1 MVKYSERLVF
11 SDGSV
16 NFMEQAS
23 DRQDL
28 VTGLSL
34 YGDFVDKV
42 KRLIDA
48 DNDDDCIVLVSTDI
62 SNFKYIN
69 KIYGYKK
76 ANELLKSLADF
87 ITDGN
92 LGKVVSCRTH
102 SDHIISFFKYN
113 DTRDNFMHE
122 LESRGRKF
130 CRKNTGEFSSVTLHL
145 NNGVYFIDDRDEDL
159 SYSIDKANVA
169 RRIAKGNYLVNG
181 VVFEPYMMGRK
192 EEDAKILALFD
203 NELKK
208 KEIKVLYQPKI
219 DIASGEIVGAEALS
233 RMYDEDQLVSPEMFI
248 PVLENSG
255 KVVDLDRYVMES
267 VFESVKKWIDAGLEP
282 VVVSINLSR
291 MHFYCKNVAD
301 SIWEL
306 FSKYDIPT
314 KYIEFELTESLFF
327 DDVGVI
333 KNEVNKLREH
343 GFKISMDDFG
353 VGYSNLNAL
362 GELPVDIIKFDK
374 GFVKSSM
381 ANDASYQ
388 IMLSLINVFRK
399 INYEVICEGVETKAD
414 EKMIFECGCDTAQ
427 GFLYDKPLEE
437 GDFEKKYLLSRKKK
451 NRAF

>member
-1 MVKYSERLVF
+1 
-11 SDGSV
+11 
-16 NFMEQAS
+16 MEKAS
-23 DRQDL
+23 NGQDL

-34 YGDFVDKV
+34 YGDFVDTVKKV
-42 KRLIDA
+42 IE
-48 DNDDDCIVLVSTDI
+48 NDKSDDCIVLVSTDI

-69 KIYGYKK
+69 RIYGYKK
-76 ANELLKSLADF
+76 ADGLLRSLAGF
-87 ITDGN
+87 LMDGR
-92 LGKVVSCRTH
+92 LGTVISCRTH

-113 DTRDNFMHE
+113 DTRDHFMLE
-122 LESRGRKF
+122 LENAGRGF
-130 CRKNTGEFSSVTLHL
+130 CNKNANRFSSVTLHL
-145 NNGVYFIDDRDEDL
+145 NNGVYFIEDRSEEL

-181 VVFEPYMMGRK
+181 VIFEPYMMGRK

-203 NELKK
+203 NALKK
-208 KEIKVLYQPKI
+208 KNIKVLYQPKI
-219 DIASGEIVGAEALS
+219 DIATGKIVGAEALS
-233 RMYDEDQLVSPEMFI
+233 RMYDHGHLVCPDIFI

-255 KVVDLDRYVMES
+255 KVVDLDRYVMSS
-267 VFESVKKWIDAGLEP
+267 VFGSIRRWLDAGLEP

-291 MHFYCKNVAD
+291 MHFYEKNVAD
-301 SIWEL
+301 NIYEL
-306 FSKYDIPT
+306 FKKYDIPT

-327 DDVGVI
+327 DEVGVI
-333 KNEVNKLREH
+333 KNEVNKLRAY

-381 ANDASYQ
+381 SNESSYQ

-399 INYEVICEGVETKAD
+399 INYEVICEGIETKAD

-427 GFLYDKPLEE
+427 GFLYDKPMEE
-437 GDFEKKYLLSRKKK
+437 TDFESKYLAGRIQSNK
-451 NRAF
+451 AF